1 MFKSKIIFLAF
12 NNFLNILILVNL
24 VLIGFA
30 NQATA
35 EKTTANRT
43 TANSKKANSNYGLP
57 THRRDGGSRGRGD
70 NCLSADDNRHL
81 IALIP
86 EQNIGINASE
96 SPQLFFYVPQV
107 NSQKTIEFVV
117 RNEQDEL
124 IYEAFMTTKGQG
136 MMSVEIPGD
145 INSNLL
151 ENKHNYHWYFSLI
164 CNPQQRSRDLVVE
177 GWLRQEAINT
187 ASQQKLNSATVIE
200 QAELYH
206 QQGFWYDALA
216 VLAKSQI
223 EQPLIR
229 AKWSELLQSVGLAE
243 VATEPFISSELIKDS
258 VIPQ

>member
-1 MFKSKIIFLAF
+1 MFKIKTIFLAL

-24 VLIGFA
+24 VLISFA

-35 EKTTANRT
+35 EKTTANT
-43 TANSKKANSNYGLP
+43 KKTNSNYGLP
-57 THRRDGGSRGRGD
+57 THRRDGGSRGGGD
-70 NCLSADDNRHL
+70 NCLSADDRNL

-96 SPQLFFYVPQV
+96 SPQLFFYVPRV
-107 NSQKTIEFVV
+107 SKQKTIEFVV

-124 IYEAFMTTKGQG
+124 VYEAFISTEGQG
-136 MMSVEIPGD
+136 IMSVAIPAD

-151 ENKHNYHWYFSLI
+151 KIKQNYHWYFSLI

-177 GWLRQEAINT
+177 GWLRQEAINF
-187 ASQQKLNSATVIE
+187 ASQQELNSATIIE

-223 EQPLIR
+223 KQPLIK

-243 VATEPFISSELIKDS
+243 VASEPFISSELIKDS
-258 VIPQ
+258 VISQ